1 MNHVTDA
8 TTLTGRQEEPGKRYP
23 LWIERMLL
31 LGAAVVFVLYASAVS
46 NTIEQ
51 PILAAFA
58 AYVAFPLFLLALV
71 EKCGRILQHTHDS

>member
-31 LGAAVVFVLYASAVS
+31 LGAVVVFVLYGSAVL
-46 NTIEQ
+46 NAIEQ
-51 PILAAFA
+51 PILGVFT

-71 EKCGRILQHTHDS
+71 ETCGRILQHIHDS

>member
-1 MNHVTDA
+1 M
-8 TTLTGRQEEPGKRYP
+8 
-23 LWIERMLL
+23 
-31 LGAAVVFVLYASAVS
+31 VFVLYASAVS

-71 EKCGRILQHTHDS
+71 ETCGRILQHIHDS